1 VHLPSVP
8 QAYSLD
14 QIHSGTH
21 MTVLLSGRLTQVGQV
36 ARKCIAG
43 NLASANGPPH
53 LWVSLLKCPEPL

>member
-43 NLASANGPPH
+43 NLEYQWTAPP
-53 LWVSLLKCPEPL
+53 LGWPAQMP